1 MQVERCILQI
11 TLCNMKLGAVE
22 TLVRARQPL
31 LKILSRHR
39 QRLMRRLRLRLRQI
53 GIVALVERAAV
64 ATDVHEEVATFGQS
78 GVQFLQS
85 LDDEVDRPPQ
95 RLGHSGLAVTTY
107 RKG

>member
-53 GIVALVERAAV
+53 GIVALVERDAV
-64 ATDVHEEVATFGQS
+64 ASDVHEERSEEHTS
-78 GVQFLQS
+78 ELQS
-85 LDDEVDRPPQ
+85 LMRI
-95 RLGHSGLAVTTY
+95 SYAVFCLKKKKHNKHNNT
-107 RKG
+107 K